1 MDRAGYSEI
10 MESILS
16 AFAIT
21 WVVLICYMLLLLRRR
36 MKLARKLER
45 LRGEEIEKEK

>member
-1 MDRAGYSEI
+1 MMKYL
-10 MESILS
+10 LS

-21 WVVLICYMLLLLRRR
+21 WVVLICYILLLLRRR

-45 LRGEEIEKEK
+45 IEGDKIGKKK